1 MAHINLLPWREER
14 RKERQQ
20 EFLVYMLFSAALAG
34 LVVFF
39 VHVQIEGRIEYQQAR
54 NKFLENEI
62 RIIDK
67 RIGEIRELEKTKKAL
82 LERMKI
88 IEELQTSRPGVVHL
102 FDELVKTLP
111 DGLYLKS
118 LKQKGNKLFLE
129 GEAESN
135 ARVSAYMRNLEA
147 SPWFKDPSL
156 EIVKSDSSGG
166 KARKGARNPA
176 VPTKRF
182 KLTVTITSPSDEKKK
197 GG

>member
-20 EFLVYMLFSAALAG
+20 EFLVYMLFAAALAG

-67 RIGEIRELEKTKKAL
+67 RIAEIRELEKTKKAL

-118 LKQKGNKLFLE
+118 LKQKGNKLYIE

-156 EIVKSDSSGG
+156 EIVKSDSGGG
-166 KARKGARNPA
+166 KGKKGARNPT
-176 VPTKRF
+176 VPTKQF

-197 GG
+197 ED